1 MNPNMKQKQEGTHGR
16 VQSSPVPR
24 RTLKM
29 IQPSTAG
36 SLVGRENEL
45 VKGSSKLKHRN
56 DQSASKT
63 SGSGGSAVPGHGES
77 KEPGGVTQE
86 ALDLMVAE
94 SPSSQYWKE
103 VAEQRRKAL
112 YEALKENEKLHR
124 EIELKASEIARLR
137 RENQELAEVAQHVQY
152 MAEVLER
159 LKGDTLENFES
170 PESSEEFDSEEEAGE
185 DSEAEGS
192 GAGVSARAAMSP
204 STDARPGV

>member
-24 RTLKM
+24 GTLKM

-36 SLVGRENEL
+36 SLVGRENKL
-45 VKGSSKLKHRN
+45 VKGSSKRKHRK
-56 DQSASKT
+56 DQSVCKT
-63 SGSGGSAVPGHGES
+63 SGSGGTAVPGRGEG
-77 KEPGGVTQE
+77 KEPGGAAQE

-94 SPSSQYWKE
+94 NPSSQYWKE

-112 YEALKENEKLHR
+112 YEVLKENEKLHR
-124 EIELKASEIARLR
+124 EIEQKTSEIARLR

-159 LKGDTLENFES
+159 LKGNTLENFES
-170 PESSEEFDSEEEAGE
+170 PESSEEFDSEEAGE
-185 DSEAEGS
+185 DPEAEGP
-192 GAGVSARAAMSP
+192 GAGGSAEAAAAA
-204 STDARPGV
+204 STDAQPGE

>member
-36 SLVGRENEL
+36 PLVGRENEL
-45 VKGSSKLKHRN
+45 VKGSFKPKHRS

-63 SGSGGSAVPGHGES
+63 SGSGVTAAPEHGES
-77 KEPGGVTQE
+77 KELGGVTPE
-86 ALDLMVAE
+86 ALDLMAAE
-94 SPSSQYWKE
+94 NPSSQYWKE

-124 EIELKASEIARLR
+124 EIEQKASEIARLQ
-137 RENQELAEVAQHVQY
+137 RENRELAEVAEHVQY

-159 LKGDTLENFES
+159 LKGDALESFES
-170 PESSEEFDSEEEAGE
+170 PDSEGSDSDEAAGE
-185 DSEAEGS
+185 DPEAE
-192 GAGVSARAAMSP
+192 AA
-204 STDARPGV
+204 AWA

>member
-45 VKGSSKLKHRN
+45 VKGSSKLKHRS

-63 SGSGGSAVPGHGES
+63 SGSGGTAVPGHGES

-112 YEALKENEKLHR
+112 YEALKENEK
-124 EIELKASEIARLR
+124 
-137 RENQELAEVAQHVQY
+137 
-152 MAEVLER
+152 R

-185 DSEAEGS
+185 DPETEGS
-192 GAGVSARAAMSP
+192 GAGVSARAAVSS